1 MVAGSVA
8 WGGVA
13 GEEKNLAVA
22 TRKRIK
28 IPEEQ
33 VAAQWE
39 RLVGRELTT
48 EGGELLKVV
57 YPGRANGGRGPDYR
71 DAVVI
76 MNRSNL
82 VKGDVECHVKSSDW
96 YGHGHYGD
104 SEYDG
109 VVLHVVAQHEVG
121 VVTLL
126 RSGVSIPVLSLPR
139 DLQMLAYRCLPCVE
153 SRGDRDSQR
162 LGELLQVA
170 GEERF
175 RQKADSL
182 EAESRRLGGGEV
194 LWRGVMRGLGY
205 SGNVKPFEELARM
218 MPLGLLER
226 GRLRRSLLLKQACL
240 LGVAGLL
247 PSQRG
252 GGGFEGGEQASRW
265 EEIWRVEGRGA
276 VTMSHGDWHLSHVY
290 PNNSPV
296 RRILAAGCL
305 LQRHNGD
312 GLLQGMLQLVRGAPV
327 TLGHR
332 WMEDG
337 LAVLAD
343 GCWQEHHDFG
353 AKTRKPALVGRSKA
367 GEILVNVILPFAFG
381 WGGVADEPA
390 LREKAMRLYSCYPRL
405 ADNAITRHM
414 TRQLCWENG
423 RELTACRQQ
432 GLIHIF
438 RTYCREGECSG
449 CPVP

>member
-1 MVAGSVA
+1 MTC
-8 WGGVA
+8 GGVA
-13 GEEKNLAVA
+13 KEEKFLAVA
-22 TRKRIK
+22 TRKRIQ

-48 EGGELLKVV
+48 VGGDLLKVV

-96 YGHGHYGD
+96 YGHGHHGD

-109 VVLHVVAQHEVG
+109 VVLHVVAQHKVG

-126 RSGVSIPVLSLPR
+126 RSGVLIPVLNLPR
-139 DLQMLAYRCLPCVE
+139 DLQMLAYRRLPCID

-182 EAESRRLGGGEV
+182 EAKSRRLGGGEV

-218 MPLGLLER
+218 MPLGLLE
-226 GRLRRSLLLKQACL
+226 
-240 LGVAGLL
+240 
-247 PSQRG
+247 
-252 GGGFEGGEQASRW
+252 
-265 EEIWRVEGRGA
+265 
-276 VTMSHGDWHLSHVY
+276 
-290 PNNSPV
+290 
-296 RRILAAGCL
+296 
-305 LQRHNGD
+305 
-312 GLLQGMLQLVRGAPV
+312 
-327 TLGHR
+327 
-332 WMEDG
+332 
-337 LAVLAD
+337 
-343 GCWQEHHDFG
+343 
-353 AKTRKPALVGRSKA
+353 
-367 GEILVNVILPFAFG
+367 
-381 WGGVADEPA
+381 
-390 LREKAMRLYSCYPRL
+390 
-405 ADNAITRHM
+405 
-414 TRQLCWENG
+414 
-423 RELTACRQQ
+423 
-432 GLIHIF
+432 
-438 RTYCREGECSG
+438 
-449 CPVP
+449 